1 MSQWEAVL
9 SQESDGVRQ
18 PIAYVSMTLSAQE
31 RKASS
36 TYELECLA
44 VLFGTEKFRKYIEH
58 QEFILEMDNQAHSWL
73 LSHPRQLGK
82 NGRWV
87 VKISAL
93 KSQMCHIREMQNY
106 CSRHSF
112 QDV

>member
-1 MSQWEAVL
+1 LCRSGGVL

-18 PIAYVSMTLSAQE
+18 PITYASRILSAQE
-31 RKASS
+31 PKASS

-44 VLFGTEKFRKYIEH
+44 VLFGTKKFRKYIEH
-58 QEFILEMDNQAHSWL
+58 
-73 LSHPRQLGK
+73 LGIVTFPASGEDWSLGSENIGFEIPGASYYRDAK
-82 NGRWV
+82 
-87 VKISAL
+87 
-93 KSQMCHIREMQNY
+93 Y